1 MKILNTLK
9 NTLKEILRSE
19 RGSFT
24 FSITLISGQA
34 VATTR
39 YLPVQVGGGTTLV
52 SGEVGWISV
61 DQYGNLKLAS
71 GTQVGLSGLQVIT
84 QSGVWVIADVEVIV
98 SSGLVVIVSG
108 QPVAI
113 SGAPVGLVSGTL
125 ISSVMSIYSGLGV
138 VPTSGIGVLVQTQ
151 SGGFVTLGSGVA
163 VGASGLYVQISGQG
177 VLISGQTIVGASG
190 LYVQI
195 SGQGVLISGQG
206 VLISGQT
213 VVAASG
219 LYVQISGQ
227 GVLISGQ
234 TVIGASGLYVQIS
247 GQGVTISGQTVVVAS
262 GLYVQMS
269 GQGVTLGSG
278 VAVVA
283 SGLAVILQSGL
294 AVTVPTTVS
303 GNVFLIA
310 DTSEQFPNSAGVRHL
325 VKLLISNVVFIA
337 GAASVNS
344 GTGYMLAGDP
354 MTDVG
359 AQMDVKV
366 NNLNKLYG
374 IALTSGAPIAFLS
387 FNF

>member
-39 YLPVQVGGGTTLV
+39 YLPVQVAGGTTLV

-113 SGAPVGLVSGTL
+113 SGQPVALTSGTL
-125 ISSVMSIYSGLGV
+125 ISSIITVYSGLFISQVPSSLSGQYVQISGQGILISGQTV
-138 VPTSGIGVLVQTQ
+138 VVASGLFVQM
-151 SGGFVTLGSGVA
+151 SGQGALISGQTV

-177 VLISGQTIVGASG
+177 VT
-190 LYVQI
+190 
-195 SGQGVLISGQG
+195 
-206 VLISGQT
+206 
-213 VVAASG
+213 
-219 LYVQISGQ
+219 
-227 GVLISGQ
+227 
-234 TVIGASGLYVQIS
+234 
-247 GQGVTISGQTVVVAS
+247 VAS
-262 GLYVQMS
+262 GLFVSQAVTSLSGQWVITQSGVQVYQPTASLSGQYVVIS

-294 AVTVPTTVS
+294 AVVVPTTVS
-303 GNVFLIA
+303 GNVFVIN
-310 DTSEQFPNSAGVRHL
+310 TSGTQFPSSPGIRHL
-325 VKLLISNVVFIA
+325 VKLLNSSVVFIA
-337 GAASVNS
+337 GDASVNS
-344 GTGYMLAGDP
+344 GTGYLLAGDP
-354 MTDVG
+354 MTDLG
-359 AQMDVKV
+359 AQIKVTV

-374 IALTSGAPIAFLS
+374 IAQTSSQATFLS